1 MGDQMSILSRLVQM
15 AACCALLL
23 IPPTVDAD
31 PRDQERWD
39 KKYQEDRYLFGK
51 EAIPF
56 LAAHV
61 NLLPKGRALDLA
73 MGEGRNG
80 VFLAA
85 RGFQVTGLDISARG
99 LEKAQ
104 RLAKEQGVTLETQV
118 VDLDSVELEREAYEV
133 ILCTYYLQRNLF
145 PQIKN
150 ALKPGGMAVVETYT
164 LDHLKYRPDFNRTY
178 LIEQNELLDLFRD
191 FKIIR
196 YQVEDT
202 GQAAYASIIAQRP

>member
-1 MGDQMSILSRLVQM
+1 MRM
-15 AACCALLL
+15 AACASLLL
-23 IPPTVDAD
+23 TPGAVSAD

-51 EAIPF
+51 EPIPF
-56 LAAHV
+56 LAAYV
-61 NLLPKGRALDLA
+61 DLLPKGRVLDLA

-80 VFLAA
+80 VFLAT
-85 RGFQVTGLDISARG
+85 RGFHVTGVDISTLG

-104 RLAKEQGVTLETQV
+104 RLAKDKGVSIETRA
-118 VDLDSVELEREAYEV
+118 VDLEKVELERESYDV

-150 ALKPGGMAVVETYT
+150 ALRQGGMAVVETYT
-164 LDHLKYRPDFNRTY
+164 VDHLKYRPDFNRAY

-202 GQAAYASIIAQRP
+202 GQAAYASIIVQKP

>member
-1 MGDQMSILSRLVQM
+1 MLIRG
-15 AACCALLL
+15 AACAALLL
-23 IPPTVDAD
+23 LPTGGYAD

-39 KKYQEDRYLFGK
+39 KKYQDDRYLFGK

-56 LAAHV
+56 LAANV
-61 NLLPKGRALDLA
+61 DLLPKGRALDLA

-85 RGFQVTGLDISARG
+85 RGFHVTGLDISTRG

-104 RLAKEQGVTLETQV
+104 RLAKEQGVTIDTRV
-118 VDLDSVELEREAYEV
+118 VDLEKVELEQEAYDV
-133 ILCTYYLQRNLF
+133 IICTYYLQHNLF
-145 PQIKN
+145 SQIKS
-150 ALKPGGMAVVETYT
+150 ALKEGGMAVVETYT
-164 LDHLKYRPDFNRTY
+164 VDHLKYRPDFNRTY
-178 LIEQNELLDLFRD
+178 LIEQNELLALFRD

-202 GQAAYASIIAQRP
+202 GQAVYASIIAQKR